1 MSGWG
6 AGYPGVPAEAAQKA
20 KAEAA
25 AKAAAKDA
33 EPKVKDVESES
44 SETQGA

>member
-6 AGYPGVPAEAAQKA
+6 AGYPGVPSEAAQKA

-25 AKAAAKDA
+25 AKDA
-33 EPKVKDVESES
+33 DPKGEDSRAEASED
-44 SETQGA
+44 EGA